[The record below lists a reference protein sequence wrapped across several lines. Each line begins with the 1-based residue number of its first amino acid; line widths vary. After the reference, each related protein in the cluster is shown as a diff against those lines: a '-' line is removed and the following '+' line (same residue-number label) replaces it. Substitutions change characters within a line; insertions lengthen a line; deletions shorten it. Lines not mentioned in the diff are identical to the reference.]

1 MAFINEDIEREEDI
15 QLYNSLNLKNP
26 IIKRVLKHNRNSRWT
41 VDRDREIYFMHN
53 GGGNSREF
61 PGLLALVI
69 KNQKILLEVIAEGN
83 GDYLVGIEA
92 KWQILRMFIPNKLD
106 LDKDIIMEY
115 LKEAIESKEKGPWND
130 GIVKKVEIELL
141 REPIYVDGEVYEW

>member
-26 IIKRVLKHNRNSRWT
+26 IIKRVLKHSRNSDWT
-41 VDRDREIYFMHN
+41 VDRERKIYFMHI

-61 PGLLALVI
+61 PDFLALVI
-69 KNQKILLEVIAEGN
+69 NNQKILMEATSSSIGSTRVGLES
-83 GDYLVGIEA
+83 
-92 KWQILRMFIPNKLD
+92 KWEINRMCIPKKLD

-115 LKEAIESKEKGPWND
+115 LKEAIETYEKGPWND

-141 REPIYVDGEVYEW
+141 REPTYVDGEVYEW

>member
-1 MAFINEDIEREEDI
+1 MAFINEKIKNEKDIK
-15 QLYNSLNLKNP
+15 LYNSFNLKNP
-26 IIKRVLKHNRNSRWT
+26 IIKEILRHESYSRWT
-41 VDRDREIYFMHN
+41 VDREREIYFMHN

-106 LDKDIIMEY
+106 LSKEIIMEY
-115 LKEAIESKEKGPWND
+115 LKEAIETYEKGPWND

-141 REPIYVDGEVYEW
+141 REPTYVDGEVYEW